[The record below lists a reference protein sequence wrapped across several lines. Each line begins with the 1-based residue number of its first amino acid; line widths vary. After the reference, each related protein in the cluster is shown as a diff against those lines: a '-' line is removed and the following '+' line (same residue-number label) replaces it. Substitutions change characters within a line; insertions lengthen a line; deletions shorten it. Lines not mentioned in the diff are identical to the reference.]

1 MTALRRRRSHRV
13 DLARTTAGENHL
25 VVEMDEW
32 AKLTGEGIKFRG
44 SVG

>member
-1 MTALRRRRSHRV
+1 LKISLSPYV
-13 DLARTTAGENHL
+13 IEQNHL

-32 AKLTGEGIKFRG
+32 AKLTGESIKFRG